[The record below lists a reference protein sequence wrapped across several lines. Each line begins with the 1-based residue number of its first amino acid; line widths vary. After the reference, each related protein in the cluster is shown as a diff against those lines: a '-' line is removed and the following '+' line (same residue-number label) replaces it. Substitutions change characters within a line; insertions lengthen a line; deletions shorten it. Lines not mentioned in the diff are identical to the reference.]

1 MQMTEGRLPFFQNM
15 IILMESMDIM
25 KMYMQISQ
33 KILQIIS
40 RIIFLNFQEKIR
52 L

>member
-25 KMYMQISQ
+25 KEVVGGFDY
-33 KILQIIS
+33 KIEENVCYIKLI
-40 RIIFLNFQEKIR
+40 K
-52 L
+52 